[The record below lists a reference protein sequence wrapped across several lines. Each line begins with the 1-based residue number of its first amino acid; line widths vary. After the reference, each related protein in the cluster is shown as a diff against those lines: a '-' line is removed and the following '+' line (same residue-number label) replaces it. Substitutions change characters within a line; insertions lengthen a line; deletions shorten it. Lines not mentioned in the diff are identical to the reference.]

1 MRDGY
6 LKLVFFEKNCFQ
18 NLKVLFTLPRLTIN
32 KIETLS
38 ILIQHLSLRVN
49 IDSVHSTY
57 IHYSCTR
64 FYRVDIIP
72 EMNLGVCYIPKI
84 PHDHNEMKYIIVFRY
99 HHLRIRKIKLI

>member
-18 NLKVLFTLPRLTIN
+18 NLPRLTIN

-84 PHDHNEMKYIIVFRY
+84 PHDHNKMK
-99 HHLRIRKIKLI
+99 

>member
-18 NLKVLFTLPRLTIN
+18 NLNTLPRLTIN

-84 PHDHNEMKYIIVFRY
+84 PHDHNEMKYIIVFQ
-99 HHLRIRKIKLI
+99 ISSFKNSKNKIDIV

>member
-18 NLKVLFTLPRLTIN
+18 NLPRLTIN

-57 IHYSCTR
+57 IHYNCTR

-72 EMNLGVCYIPKI
+72 EINLGVITFQKYHMII
-84 PHDHNEMKYIIVFRY
+84 MKLNTLLFFRY
-99 HHLRIRKIKLI
+99 HHLRIRKIKFI